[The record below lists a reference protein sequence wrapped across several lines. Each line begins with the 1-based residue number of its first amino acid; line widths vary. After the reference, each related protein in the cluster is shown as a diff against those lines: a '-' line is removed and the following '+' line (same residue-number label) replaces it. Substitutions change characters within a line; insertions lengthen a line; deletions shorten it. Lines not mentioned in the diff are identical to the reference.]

1 MGEEAEQASMSKPKA
16 KTPKNMNLVA
26 DNPNCKDCIYMK
38 KISMFGKMCDYL
50 ELNEESR
57 GCPVDGCTK
66 KVSKGQRKDKRVM
79 NVEEKKREKKRT
91 GTKVN
96 SRKCYVKCKVC
107 GNRFYAAS
115 GRANTCPACK
125 QAKKQAKKTSDKASE
140 ENKRTEQEKKE
151 EGPMIKADGKKVVI
165 GCDDPWEALAE
176 YSIITKA
183 VYSLLTE
190 RGFEGDELEPLEEA
204 GINPKHVNHEKMMQA
219 AFEIGMEKD
228 GKTHK
233 KIVITEEK

>member
-1 MGEEAEQASMSKPKA
+1 MSKPKKNA
-16 KTPKNMNLVA
+16 PKDMNLVK

-38 KISMFGKMCDYL
+38 KVSMFGKMCDYL
-50 ELNEESR
+50 ELNEEPR

-66 KVSKGQRKDKRVM
+66 KVPKGQRKDKRVM
-79 NVEEKKREKKRT
+79 DVEEKKREKKRT

-125 QAKKQAKKTSDKASE
+125 QKKQEKKQAKKASEEKASE
-140 ENKRTEQEKKE
+140 EKASEEMSKEKKE
-151 EGPMIKADGKKVVI
+151 AGPMIQADGKKVVI

-176 YSIITKA
+176 YSVITKA

>member
-1 MGEEAEQASMSKPKA
+1 MSKPKA
-16 KTPKNMNLVA
+16 NAPKDMNLVA

-50 ELNEESR
+50 ELNEEPR

-66 KVSKGQRKDKRVM
+66 KVSKGQRKDKQVM
-79 NVEEKKREKKRT
+79 DVEEKKREKKRT
-91 GTKVN
+91 GTKVD
-96 SRKCYVKCKVC
+96 SRKFYVKCKVC
-107 GNRFYAAS
+107 GNRFYAEAARTS
-115 GRANTCPACK
+115 TCPACK
-125 QAKKQAKKTSDKASE
+125 QKKQAKKASK
-140 ENKRTEQEKKE
+140 ENKRTEQAKKASEDAREEKKE
-151 EGPMIKADGKKVVI
+151 ERPMIKAEGKNVMI

-190 RGFEGDELEPLEEA
+190 RGFEGDELEPLEGA

-219 AFEIGMEKD
+219 AFEIGMEKN

>member
-1 MGEEAEQASMSKPKA
+1 MSKPKA
-16 KTPKNMNLVA
+16 KAPKDMNLVK

-38 KISMFGKMCDYL
+38 KVGTFGKICDYL

-66 KVSKGQRKDKRVM
+66 KVPKGQRGDKRVM
-79 NVEEKKREKKRT
+79 EVEKKNREKRRT
-91 GTKVN
+91 GTKVD

-115 GRANTCPACK
+115 GRANLCPACK
-125 QAKKQAKKTSDKASE
+125 QKKQAKKTSEEKASE
-140 ENKRTEQEKKE
+140 DVSEKKKE

-176 YSIITKA
+176 YSVITKA
-183 VYSLLTE
+183 VKALLTE
-190 RGFEGDELEPLEEA
+190 RGLKDDELKPLEEV
-204 GINPKHVNHEKMMQA
+204 GLNPKHYDHEKMMQA
-219 AFEIGMEKD
+219 AFEIGMEAD

-233 KIVITEEK
+233 KIVITEEM

>member
-1 MGEEAEQASMSKPKA
+1 MAKPKA
-16 KTPKNMNLVA
+16 NAPKDMNLVK

-38 KISMFGKMCDYL
+38 KVGTFGKICDYL
-50 ELNEESR
+50 EFNDESR
-57 GCPVDGCTK
+57 GCPVDGCTR
-66 KVSKGQRKDKRVM
+66 KVSKTQLKDKRVM
-79 NVEEKKREKKRT
+79 DVEAKKREMKRT

-115 GRANTCPACK
+115 GRANTCPECR
-125 QAKKQAKKTSDKASE
+125 QKKQAKKKTSE
-140 ENKRTEQEKKE
+140 EKQAKKKTSE
-151 EGPMIKADGKKVVI
+151 EGEKENKEDSPMIQADGKKVVI

-183 VYSLLTE
+183 VKALLTE
-190 RGFEGDELEPLEEA
+190 RGLKEEELDPLKEV
-204 GINPKHVNHEKMMQA
+204 GLDPKHYDHEKMMQA
-219 AFEIGMEKD
+219 AFEIGMEAD

-233 KIVITEEK
+233 KIVITEEM